1 MVANRCHACGSLLP
15 PPDSRP
21 WLCRYC
27 GAPQETPEVGEDCV
41 AMNDTAIVAYLRPLL
56 TGIYSTWVHPT
67 IPEKKVANVRKAQ
80 GPHLPPQETILALY
94 DGTAF
99 GSASD
104 GFILTSKRLAWKN
117 QLEDPHFLEWSH
129 VDEDEVYVE
138 EDKIVVGRARLDT
151 LYSDDDESLY
161 TWVEAIQTLARSAR
175 PPEERRRG
183 ASVSGA
189 SGGVPQAGWGG
200 PAIAVGAAGRG
211 LGRADGGW
219 GGMHG
224 GAGMGTSGG
233 PPPPEVERLPRPPYS
248 VDVGCAIVDV
258 HPSGEIVLAAG
269 ADKIELRRAAN
280 GQRVRAF
287 AAPDT
292 VLCAKFSPDGQWLL
306 VGTLDGRVLLYDA
319 RKGALRGATP
329 KMDDG
334 CDEVAWLGRS
344 TWFAAAGQRG
354 ELWLVDATNMQP
366 ATKILGPDPDYA
378 SMGGLAVTPD
388 GTRLFVSIGE
398 RIGAFDTS
406 TGKIV
411 WRNDAAL
418 QNASRLAVSPRG
430 DLLVAAGYDGVAV
443 FNAVNGQAGARM
455 QFSCARNVSWP
466 ERSGGFLERK
476 QEDELLLSWSPRP
489 RFSPHGDLVAT
500 QDHVGNLCFLDV
512 SAALTAVSDATGA
525 LHPTAR
531 DVGRG
536 WIEDLAWF
544 QDGNHVLLG
553 MSDDTIAV
561 WRVRPMAGVMR
572 STAIEPD
579 R

>member
-1 MVANRCHACGSLLP
+1 MVATQCHACGSLLP
-15 PPDSRP
+15 PPESHP

-27 GAPQETPEVGEDCV
+27 GAPQQTPEVDEDCI

-56 TGIYSTWVHPT
+56 TGVDSTWVHPT
-67 IPEKKVANVRKAQ
+67 IPEKKLANVRKAQ
-80 GPHLPPQETILALY
+80 GPHLPPSETILALY

-117 QLEDPHFLEWSH
+117 QMEDPRFLEWSH

-151 LYSDDDESLY
+151 LYSDDDEALY
-161 TWVEAIQTLARSAR
+161 TWVDAIQTLARSGK
-175 PPEERRRG
+175 PPEVRKQR
-183 ASVSGA
+183 AAATSGG
-189 SGGVPQAGWGG
+189 GGVPQAGWGG
-200 PAIAVGAAGRG
+200 AEVAVAA
-211 LGRADGGW
+211 ASGW

-224 GAGMGTSGG
+224 GVGMSGG
-233 PPPPEVERLPRPPYS
+233 PPQPEVERLPRAPYAA
-248 VDVGCAIVDV
+248 DVGCAIVDV

-269 ADKIELRRAAN
+269 SDRIELRHAAS

-292 VLCAKFSPDGQWLL
+292 VLCARFSPDGQWLL
-306 VGTLDGRVLLYDA
+306 VGTLDGRVHLYEA
-319 RKGALRGATP
+319 RTGAQRGATP
-329 KMDDG
+329 KMEDG

-344 TWFAAAGQRG
+344 SWFAVAGQRG

-388 GTRLFVSIGE
+388 GSRLFVSIGE

-406 TGKIV
+406 TGKII

-430 DLLVAAGYDGVAV
+430 DLLVAAGYDGVAL
-443 FNAVNGQAGARM
+443 FNAANGQAGART

-466 ERSGGFLERK
+466 EGSGGFRK
-476 QEDELLLSWSPRP
+476 RKPEDDMLLSWSPRP
-489 RFSPHGDLVAT
+489 KFSPVGDLVAT

-512 SAALTAVSDATGA
+512 ATGA

-531 DVGRG
+531 EVGRA

-544 QDGNHVLLG
+544 LDGNHVLLG

-572 STAIEPD
+572 STAIEL
-579 R
+579 